1 MTDAEIARRPGHA
14 AARTLWLFQ
23 AFVAGL
29 LSILWILDILREIDH
44 PSYGSDG
51 YPASKDLLLAILA
64 AIIMYTV
71 IVQWQYSDPH
81 PKIIAKFEL
90 AKGLLATVIW
100 LWVLLDAIFYIPS
113 HPYYY
118 DPYCRYRAVRIK
130 FSAISIAIPCIFFY
144 PTMLWSARVARRAI
158 KQDTAIDDGTA
169 AGENTPLLR
178 GG

>member
-14 AARTLWLFQ
+14 AARTLWFFQ

-81 PKIIAKFEL
+81 PKMIAKFEL

-130 FSAISIAIPCIFFY
+130 FSAISIAIPC
-144 PTMLWSARVARRAI
+144 P
-158 KQDTAIDDGTA
+158 
-169 AGENTPLLR
+169 
-178 GG
+178 